1 MIALGSVLGL
11 FWSVLEWS
19 EWRLRLYD
27 IFSLKLESASGI
39 QFGSL
44 DFLGVLRGF
53 CGIRGIFGI
62 RYYKVGFL
70 IKSWHN
76 NSSLGGV
83 VTCYWRIFWRIFDEF
98 FWRIFWQIFWRIFWP
113 IFFDE
118 IFWMIFL
125 TIFLTNI
132 WAIFLR
138 NFLEAFWDE
147 LFDKFWFFGRY
158 FFTFNLL
165 STASCRIGVPSILFL
180 PLILIQIS

>member
-98 FWRIFWQIFWRIFWP
+98 FWRIFWQIFWRILNFFRRIRESRYYKV
-113 IFFDE
+113 IFYANVS
-118 IFWMIFL
+118 FL
-125 TIFLTNI
+125 LFRLF
-132 WAIFLR
+132 IFLR
-138 NFLEAFWDE
+138 NL
-147 LFDKFWFFGRY
+147 G
-158 FFTFNLL
+158 NVI
-165 STASCRIGVPSILFL
+165 IGHYRVKIIGNWYNVSI
-180 PLILIQIS
+180 